1 MVNLPLASSSW
12 DGDELKAIQEV
23 ISSGNFTMGSKVSEY
38 ETQFANYFGAKYAV
52 MTSSGSAANLL
63 MVASLFMTRQNKFKR
78 GDEIIVPTVSWSTT
92 YSPLQQYGLK
102 LVFVDIDPFTL
113 NFDIQKLSKAI
124 SKKTKAIFAVNFLGN
139 PNDFISIKK
148 MTENRDIT
156 ILEDNCASMG
166 AQFEGKYAGTFGLM
180 GTFSTFFSHHI
191 STMEGGCVVTNN
203 EEIYHI
209 LLALRAH
216 GWTRDVP
223 KENHITA
230 TKTNNSFEESF
241 KFVLPGYNV
250 RPLNMSGAIGLE
262 QLKKLSKIITVRRE
276 NAKSFQNLFEDHP
289 YIQIQRELGTSS
301 WYGFAII
308 IKEHADVDRQ
318 DIVNKLSKNGVEVRP
333 IMAGNFLRHEVIK
346 YFDHRVEG
354 KTEAAE
360 YLDKKGLYI
369 GNHHFDIRKQ
379 LAEISKIL
387 K

>member
-38 ETQFANYFGAKYAV
+38 EAQFTDYFGAKYAV

-63 MVASLFMTRQNKFKR
+63 MVASLFMTRRNKFKR

-124 SKKTKAIFAVNFLGN
+124 SKKTKAIFAVNILGN

-156 ILEDNCASMG
+156 VLEDNCASMG
-166 AQFEGKYAGTFGLM
+166 AQFEGQYAGTFGLM

-230 TKTNNSFEESF
+230 TKINNSFEESF

-289 YIQIQRELGTSS
+289 YIQIQKELGTSS

-308 IKEHADVDRQ
+308 IKEHANVDRQ

-333 IMAGNFLRHEVIK
+333 IVAGNFLRHEVIK
-346 YFDHRVEG
+346 YFDHRIEG
-354 KTEAAE
+354 ETEAAE

-379 LAEISKIL
+379 LVEISKIL